1 MEAAMVSINTWIL
14 VADGARARLFET
26 ASSDDALNE
35 LACFANPGG
44 RSHGRDFTTA
54 RPPTVNESVGATRHS
69 IEPHTTLREKTTD
82 RFARTIKEELERGRN
97 DHRYAR
103 LVIVAPPRFLGAL
116 QGTFPKPLR
125 DCVVAEVKRNLT
137 ALRTSDIRAHLP
149 NRLFASADT
158 AG

>member
-1 MEAAMVSINTWIL
+1 MAGTNTWIL
-14 VADGARARLFET
+14 VADGARARLFEA
-26 ASSDDALNE
+26 ASPDDALNE

-44 RSHGRDFTTA
+44 RSHGRNFTTA

-82 RFARTIKEELERGRN
+82 RFARTIKDELERGRN
-97 DHRYAR
+97 DHRYER

-116 QGTFPKPLR
+116 HGTFTKPLR
-125 DCVVAEVKRNLT
+125 ECVVAEVKRNLT

-149 NRLFASADT
+149 RRLFADENI

>member
-1 MEAAMVSINTWIL
+1 MASTNTWIL
-14 VADGARARLFET
+14 VADGARARLFEA
-26 ASSDDALNE
+26 ASPDDALNE

-44 RSHGRDFTTA
+44 RSHGRNFTTA
-54 RPPTVNESVGATRHS
+54 RPPTVNESVGAARHA

-82 RFARTIKEELERGRN
+82 RFARTIKDELERGRN
-97 DHRYAR
+97 DHRYER

-116 QGTFPKPLR
+116 HGTFTKPLR
-125 DCVVAEVKRNLT
+125 ECVVAEVKRNLT

-149 NRLFASADT
+149 RRLFADENV

>member
-1 MEAAMVSINTWIL
+1 MSSTNTWIL
-14 VADGARARLFET
+14 VADGARARLFEA

-44 RSHGRDFTTA
+44 RSHGRNFTTA
-54 RPPTVNESVGATRHS
+54 RSPAVNESIGAARYS
-69 IEPHTTLREKTTD
+69 IEPHTPLREKTTD
-82 RFARTIKEELERGRN
+82 RFARTIKDELERARN

-103 LVIVAPPRFLGAL
+103 LVIVAPPGFLGAL
-116 QGTFPKPLR
+116 HGTFPKPLR

-137 ALRTSDIRAHLP
+137 ALRTSDIRSHLP
-149 NRLFASADT
+149 SRLFAGTDT

>member
-1 MEAAMVSINTWIL
+1 MASTNTWIL
-14 VADGARARLFET
+14 VADGARARLFEA
-26 ASSDDALNE
+26 ASPDDGLNE

-44 RSHGRDFTTA
+44 RSHGRNFTTA
-54 RPPTVNESVGATRHS
+54 RPPTVDESVGAARHS

-82 RFARTIKEELERGRN
+82 RFARTLKDELERARN
-97 DHRYAR
+97 DHRYAQ

-116 QGTFPKPLR
+116 HGTFPKPLR

-149 NRLFASADT
+149 SRLFASTVA

>member
-1 MEAAMVSINTWIL
+1 MTGTNTWIL
-14 VADGARARLFET
+14 VADGTRARLFEA
-26 ASSDDALNE
+26 ASPDDALNE

-44 RSHGRDFTTA
+44 RAHGRDVTTA
-54 RPPTVNESVGATRHS
+54 GPPTVNESVGAARHS
-69 IEPHTTLREKTTD
+69 IEPHTTLRDKTTD
-82 RFARTIKEELERGRN
+82 RFARTIKDELERART

-116 QGTFPKPLR
+116 HGTFPKPLR

-149 NRLFASADT
+149 SRLFADTDT

>member
-1 MEAAMVSINTWIL
+1 MAGTNTWIL
-14 VADGARARLFET
+14 VADGARARLFEA
-26 ASSDDALNE
+26 ASPDDALNE

-44 RSHGRDFTTA
+44 RSHGRNFTTS

-82 RFARTIKEELERGRN
+82 RFARTIKDELERGRN
-97 DHRYAR
+97 DHRYER
-103 LVIVAPPRFLGAL
+103 LVIIAPPRFLGAL
-116 QGTFPKPLR
+116 HGTFPKPLR
-125 DCVVAEVKRNLT
+125 ECVVAEVKRNLT

-149 NRLFASADT
+149 RRLFANVDE

>member
-1 MEAAMVSINTWIL
+1 MASTNTNTWIL
-14 VADGARARLFET
+14 VADGARARLFE
-26 ASSDDALNE
+26 AVSSDNALNE

-54 RPPTVNESVGATRHS
+54 RAPTVNESVGATRHS
-69 IEPHTTLREKTTD
+69 IEPHTTLREKTTE
-82 RFARTIKEELERGRN
+82 RFARTIKDELERARN

-116 QGTFPKPLR
+116 HGTFPKPLR

-137 ALRTSDIRAHLP
+137 ALRSSDIRAHLP
-149 NRLFASADT
+149 SRLFASTDT
-158 AG
+158 TG